1 MVLARQACRMDS
13 IGGAKILT
21 ARLLRDGGGQDSG
34 EPEVPPIAAHDAIPL
49 FYWAGVEPAA
59 QAENADLPSP
69 RRRWPFRS
77 A

>member
-1 MVLARQACRMDS
+1 LLLARQACRVDS

-21 ARLLRDGGGQDSG
+21 ARLLRDGRDSG
-34 EPEVPPIAAHDAIPL
+34 EPEVPPISADDAIPL
-49 FYWAGVEPAA
+49 FHWAGVEPAA
-59 QAENADLPSP
+59 QAEDPVPSP